1 MAPNCFYRPACFNL
15 IENALQ
21 RDDGDRG
28 GRRDSGRKKDESG
41 YREEKTGLKQEKT
54 GTSSADERKKPAG
67 EKPGPRDNRSGGSQ
81 KSRAEDRPPPK
92 NRGNERS
99 EPGFRNRNRVEKP
112 KKDFPAADSEKPI
125 DLTPKSAEFKTA
137 EPVAAAGVAAQPDST
152 GNEPERRSGK
162 SYLNK
167 RRERQQER
175 AAKEPDQELPA

>member
-54 GTSSADERKKPAG
+54 GTSSADERK
-67 EKPGPRDNRSGGSQ
+67 KPGPRDNRSGGSQ

-125 DLTPKSAEFKTA
+125 DLTPKSAEFKTT
-137 EPVAAAGVAAQPDST
+137 EPVAAAIVAAQPADSI

>member
-1 MAPNCFYRPACFNL
+1 MLFR
-15 IENALQ
+15 
-21 RDDGDRG
+21 
-28 GRRDSGRKKDESG
+28 
-41 YREEKTGLKQEKT
+41 EKTGLKQEKT
-54 GTSSADERKKPAG
+54 GTSSADERKKPGG

-81 KSRAEDRPPPK
+81 KSRAEDRPPK

-125 DLTPKSAEFKTA
+125 DLTPKSAEIKTT
-137 EPVAAAGVAAQPDST
+137 EPVAAASVAAQSDST

-175 AAKEPDQELPA
+175 AAKEPDQEPPA

>member
-1 MAPNCFYRPACFNL
+1 MSCLFFYL
-15 IENALQ
+15 IGNTFQ

-41 YREEKTGLKQEKT
+41 YREEKTGLRQEKT
-54 GTSSADERKKPAG
+54 GASSADERKKPAG

-81 KSRAEDRPPPK
+81 KIRAEDRPPK

-99 EPGFRNRNRVEKP
+99 EPGFRNRNRGEKP

-125 DLTPKSAEFKTA
+125 DLTPKLAEIKTT
-137 EPVAAAGVAAQPDST
+137 EPVAAAIVAAQPADSI